1 MIYNVTFAGKTLP
14 KEVVTRYTEGVKGP
28 IKEGLVKT
36 EAELLKNAEGKIQ
49 DIYTSG
55 REVIGNKTAGGDDLA
70 KAYRASRG
78 IPEPN
83 AK

>member
-36 EAELLKNAEGKIQ
+36 EAELAKATETTIQ
-49 DIYTSG
+49 EIYTSG
-55 REVIGNKTAGGDDLA
+55 REVIGNKTVSGDALA
-70 KAYRASRG
+70 QSYRASRG

-83 AK
+83 VK